1 MGNAINSIG
10 IVLGKGICETPFYN
24 YIMKKDEL
32 IAIIDRL
39 EEAIAKADIHIT
51 WWKQQNINLIE
62 EIQQNNLKIFQ
73 LKQVIK
79 ELERR

>member
-1 MGNAINSIG
+1 MA
-10 IVLGKGICETPFYN
+10 LFYN

-39 EEAIAKADIHIT
+39 EEAIAKADMHIT
-51 WWKQQNINLIE
+51 WWKQQNVNLIE

-73 LKQVIK
+73 LEQVIK

>member
-1 MGNAINSIG
+1 
-10 IVLGKGICETPFYN
+10 
-24 YIMKKDEL
+24 MKKDEL

-51 WWKQQNINLIE
+51 WWKQQNVVLIE
-62 EIQQNNLKIFQ
+62 EIQKDKLKIFQ
-73 LKQVIK
+73 LERVIK

>member
-1 MGNAINSIG
+1 MNISI
-10 IVLGKGICETPFYN
+10 IRQSETPFYD

-39 EEAIAKADIHIT
+39 EEAIAKADIHIS
-51 WWKQQNINLIE
+51 WWKEQNANLIE

-73 LKQVIK
+73 LEQVIK

>member
-1 MGNAINSIG
+1 MSI
-10 IVLGKGICETPFYN
+10 IRQSETPFYN

-39 EEAIAKADIHIT
+39 EEAIAKADIHIS
-51 WWKQQNINLIE
+51 WWKEQNANLIE

-73 LKQVIK
+73 LEQVIK

>member
-1 MGNAINSIG
+1 MA
-10 IVLGKGICETPFYN
+10 LFYN

-39 EEAIAKADIHIT
+39 EEAIAKADIHIS
-51 WWKQQNINLIE
+51 WWKEQNANLIE

-73 LKQVIK
+73 LEQVIK

>member
-1 MGNAINSIG
+1 MA
-10 IVLGKGICETPFYN
+10 LFYN

-39 EEAIAKADIHIT
+39 EEAIAKADIHIS
-51 WWKQQNINLIE
+51 WWKEQNANLIE

>member
-1 MGNAINSIG
+1 MSKIRQS
-10 IVLGKGICETPFYN
+10 ETPFYDYN
-24 YIMKKDEL
+24 MKKDEL

-39 EEAIAKADIHIT
+39 EEAIAKADIHIS
-51 WWKQQNINLIE
+51 WWKEQNANLIE

-73 LKQVIK
+73 LEQVIK

>member
-1 MGNAINSIG
+1 MA
-10 IVLGKGICETPFYN
+10 LFYN
-24 YIMKKDEL
+24 YIIKKDEL

-39 EEAIAKADIHIT
+39 EEAIAKADMHIA
-51 WWKQQNINLIE
+51 WWKQQNVNLIE

-73 LKQVIK
+73 LEQVIK

>member
-1 MGNAINSIG
+1 MA
-10 IVLGKGICETPFYN
+10 LFYN

-39 EEAIAKADIHIT
+39 EEAISKSDIHIS
-51 WWKQQNINLIE
+51 WWKEQNANLIE

-73 LKQVIK
+73 LEQVIK